1 MTCFWAPVSTPPQA
15 LQIHK
20 DLRVARHESFAEGVG
35 DLVRRSV
42 AHRGATVS
50 LPISLMKVD
59 TAFVS
64 RGIVS
69 EKFSRSWFTN
79 ANPRVVFDR

>member
-1 MTCFWAPVSTPPQA
+1 M
-15 LQIHK
+15 
-20 DLRVARHESFAEGVG
+20 ARHESFAEGVG

-42 AHRGATVS
+42 AHRGATAS

-69 EKFSRSWFTN
+69 EKLSSSGF
-79 ANPRVVFDR
+79 AKPDPRVVFDR

>member
-1 MTCFWAPVSTPPQA
+1 M
-15 LQIHK
+15 
-20 DLRVARHESFAEGVG
+20 ARHESFAEGVG

-42 AHRGATVS
+42 AHRGATAS

-69 EKFSRSWFTN
+69 EKLSRSWFTK
-79 ANPRVVFDR
+79 ADPRVVFDR

>member
-1 MTCFWAPVSTPPQA
+1 MTCFWALVSTPRQA

-50 LPISLMKVD
+50 LPISLMKAD

-69 EKFSRSWFTN
+69 EKLSRSCFTK
-79 ANPRVVFDR
+79 ADPRVVFDR